1 MAQKKV
7 FKGTINGVEFNN
19 VQEYN
24 AEMTRLIN
32 EGKDVNASSQTTIEN
47 VEENVNSCDSIAVP
61 VRMLPGF
68 DIPNVHYIN
77 NYIGEDTADNVEYVG
92 ETEENLTKLYPLIVK
107 NLEQMDQAAVE
118 EYYKDVT
125 GTLSKINTDKDSTVK
140 ALAHVEKEIENLET
154 KWQVLDDSSD
164 LIDVY
169 HKFYAQVKDA
179 IENRLDKV
187 QTKEAEAPKVEEE
200 PTDLNANDTAAIRRL
215 FKAIFGPEFKM

>member
-47 VEENVNSCDSIAVP
+47 VEENINSCDSIAVP

-77 NYIGEDTADNVEYVG
+77 NYIGEDTVDNVEYVG
-92 ETEENLTKLYPLIVK
+92 ETEENLANIYPRIVEK
-107 NLEQMDQAAVE
+107 LEQMDQAALE
-118 EYYKDVT
+118 NYHKDVT
-125 GTLSKINTDKDSTVK
+125 GTLSKITTDKDSTTK
-140 ALAHVEKEIENLET
+140 ALANVEKEMEDLET
-154 KWQVLDDSSD
+154 KWQILDDSSD

-187 QTKEAEAPKVEEE
+187 QTKETEAPNGEQPED
-200 PTDLNANDTAAIRRL
+200 PNANDTEVFRRL
-215 FKAIFGPEFKM
+215 FRAIFGPEFKM

>member
-1 MAQKKV
+1 MTQKKV

-32 EGKDVNASSQTTIEN
+32 EGADVNASSQTTIEN
-47 VEENVNSCDSIAVP
+47 VEENDNSCDSVDTP

-92 ETEENLTKLYPLIVK
+92 KTEENLTDIYPHIVK
-107 NLEQMDQAAVE
+107 KLEQMDQAALE
-118 EYYKDVT
+118 NYHKDVT
-125 GTLSKINTDKDSTVK
+125 GALSKITTDKDSTAK
-140 ALAHVEKEIENLET
+140 ALANVEKEMDDLET
-154 KWQVLDDSSD
+154 KWQVLDDSND

-169 HKFYAQVKDA
+169 HKFYAQVKNA

-187 QTKEAEAPKVEEE
+187 QTKEVEAPKVKRRIVD
-200 PTDLNANDTAAIRRL
+200 PNANDTEVFRKL
-215 FKAIFGPEFKM
+215 FRAIFGPEFKM

>member
-19 VQEYN
+19 VSDYN
-24 AEMTRLIN
+24 KEMTRLIN
-32 EGKDVNASSQTTIEN
+32 EGADVNASSQTTIEN
-47 VEENVNSCDSIAVP
+47 VEENVNSCDSVATP

-92 ETEENLTKLYPLIVK
+92 ETEENLANIYPHIVEK
-107 NLEQMDQAAVE
+107 LEQMDQAALE
-118 EYYKDVT
+118 NYHKDVT
-125 GTLSKINTDKDSTVK
+125 GTLSKITTDKDSTAK
-140 ALAHVEKEIENLET
+140 ALANVEKEMDDLET
-154 KWQVLDDSSD
+154 KWQVLDDSND

-187 QTKEAEAPKVEEE
+187 QTKEAEAPKGEQPED
-200 PTDLNANDTAAIRRL
+200 PNANDTEVLRRL
-215 FKAIFGPEFKM
+215 FRAIFGPEFKM

>member
-125 GTLSKINTDKDSTVK
+125 GTLSKINTPRMS
-140 ALAHVEKEIENLET
+140 
-154 KWQVLDDSSD
+154 
-164 LIDVY
+164 
-169 HKFYAQVKDA
+169 
-179 IENRLDKV
+179 
-187 QTKEAEAPKVEEE
+187 
-200 PTDLNANDTAAIRRL
+200 
-215 FKAIFGPEFKM
+215 

>member
-1 MAQKKV
+1 
-7 FKGTINGVEFNN
+7 
-19 VQEYN
+19 
-24 AEMTRLIN
+24 MTRLIN

-47 VEENVNSCDSIAVP
+47 VEEDVNSCDSIATP
-61 VRMLPGF
+61 VRILPGF

-77 NYIGEDTADNVEYVG
+77 NYTGEDTADSVEYVG
-92 ETEENLTKLYPLIVK
+92 VTEENLANIYPHIVEK
-107 NLEQMDQAAVE
+107 LEQMDQAAVE

-125 GTLSKINTDKDSTVK
+125 GALSKINTDKDSTVK
-140 ALAHVEKEIENLET
+140 ALAHVEKEMDNLET

-187 QTKEAEAPKVEEE
+187 QTKETEAPNGEQPED
-200 PTDLNANDTAAIRRL
+200 PNANDTEVFRRL

>member
-47 VEENVNSCDSIAVP
+47 VEENVNSCDSIATP

-77 NYIGEDTADNVEYVG
+77 NYIGEDTSDNMEYVD
-92 ETEENLTKLYPLIVK
+92 ETEENLANNYPRIVEK
-107 NLEQMDQAAVE
+107 LEQMDQAALE
-118 EYYKDVT
+118 NYHKDVT
-125 GTLSKINTDKDSTVK
+125 GTLSKITTDKDSTAK
-140 ALAHVEKEIENLET
+140 ALANVEKEIEDLET
-154 KWQVLDDSSD
+154 KWQILDDSSD

-179 IENRLDKV
+179 IESRLDKV
-187 QTKEAEAPKVEEE
+187 QTKEAAAPNVENE
-200 PTDLNANDTAAIRRL
+200 PADLNANDADSIRRL
-215 FKAIFGPEFKM
+215 FRSIFGPEFKM

>member
-32 EGKDVNASSQTTIEN
+32 EGRDVNASSQTTIEN
-47 VEENVNSCDSIAVP
+47 VEEIDNSCDSNAVP

-68 DIPNVHYIN
+68 DIPTVHYIN

-92 ETEENLTKLYPLIVK
+92 NTEEDLTNLYPLIVEK
-107 NLEQMDQAAVE
+107 LGQMDQAALE
-118 EYYKDVT
+118 NYYKDVT

-140 ALAHVEKEIENLET
+140 ALAHVEKELDNLET
-154 KWQVLDDSSD
+154 KWQVLDDSND

-187 QTKEAEAPKVEEE
+187 QTKETEAPKVEKE
-200 PTDLNANDTAAIRRL
+200 PADLNANDTAAIRRL